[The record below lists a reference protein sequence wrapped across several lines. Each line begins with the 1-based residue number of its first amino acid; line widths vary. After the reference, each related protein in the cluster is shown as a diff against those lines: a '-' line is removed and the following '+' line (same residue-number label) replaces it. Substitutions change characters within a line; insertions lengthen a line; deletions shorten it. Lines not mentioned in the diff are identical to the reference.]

1 MNAEGERAMDF
12 KQLESFVAVVD
23 EGSFSN
29 AADRL
34 QLSQS
39 MVTIH
44 IRNLETELGTRL
56 LNRTT
61 RSMELSGDGKT
72 FYYYA
77 KQMLKLNRDS
87 MFALTRANQD
97 AKSINIVATP
107 YTSRYYLTNKIVE
120 FQRKYPDVNFNITVC
135 YNSEIPNKL
144 QAGGFEFAFC
154 NMKIMDSDYT
164 VKHYS
169 SSHLVVITPNEERFR
184 NLADGH
190 FPKEMFGQEP
200 LITRSSTSALQQE
213 FLRWVKQNLPGTK
226 LRIATAIDDTE
237 TIKQLVAEGMGI
249 SVISEVAVSKMVAEG
264 QVLSFPLEG
273 TMPHHLYF
281 VSKKKYLSSEQMAF
295 RNYILES
302 EPMSDEE

>member
-1 MNAEGERAMDF
+1 MDF

-61 RSMELSGDGKT
+61 RSMELSADGQT

-87 MFALTRANQD
+87 LFALTRADQSE
-97 AKSINIVATP
+97 KTVNIVATP
-107 YTSRYYLTNKIVE
+107 YTSRYYLKNKIVE
-120 FQRKYPDVNFNITVC
+120 FRRLHPDVSFNITVC
-135 YNSEIPNKL
+135 YNSEILSKL
-144 QAGGFEFAFC
+144 RAGGFQFAFC
-154 NMKIMDSDYT
+154 NMKIMDSDFA
-164 VKHYS
+164 VKHYDS
-169 SSHLVVITPNEERFR
+169 AYLVVITPNEQRFR
-184 NLADGH
+184 DMQGKP
-190 FPKEMFGQEP
+190 FPKELFGEEP

-213 FLRWVKQNLPGTK
+213 FLRWIKQNAPGTK
-226 LRIATAIDDTE
+226 LQVATSIDDTE
-237 TIKQLVAEGMGI
+237 TIKQLVADGVGI
-249 SVISEVAVSKMVAEG
+249 SVISEVAVGKYVAEG
-264 QVLSFPLEG
+264 RLLSFPLEG

-281 VSKKKYLSSEQMAF
+281 VSKKKYLSPEQAEF
-295 RNYILES
+295 RDFILDGMCSGEKV
-302 EPMSDEE
+302 

>member
-1 MNAEGERAMDF
+1 MDF

-29 AADRL
+29 AAERL

-44 IRNLETELGTRL
+44 IRNLEAELGTRL

-61 RSMELSGDGKT
+61 RSMELSNDGRT

-97 AKSINIVATP
+97 EKSINIVATP

-120 FQRKYPDVNFNITVC
+120 FYRMHPEVSFNITVC
-135 YNSEIPNKL
+135 YNSEIHNKL
-144 QAGGFEFAFC
+144 QVGGFEFAFC
-154 NMKIMDSDYT
+154 NMKIMNSDYA
-164 VKHYS
+164 VRHYDS
-169 SSHLVVITPNEERFR
+169 ASLVVITPNEERFR
-184 NLADGH
+184 KLQGKP
-190 FPKEMFGQEP
+190 FPKEIFGEEMT
-200 LITRSSTSALQQE
+200 ITRSSTSALQQE
-213 FLRWVKQNLPGTK
+213 FLRWIKQNISGTK
-226 LRIATAIDDTE
+226 LKIATAIDDTE
-237 TIKQLVAEGMGI
+237 TIKQLVSEGIGI
-249 SVISEVAVSKMVAEG
+249 SVLSEVAVREFVANG
-264 QVLSFPLEG
+264 KLLSFPLEG

-281 VSKKKYLSSEQMAF
+281 VHKKKYLSAEQIAF
-295 RNYILES
+295 RDFILGSIAQGERD
-302 EPMSDEE
+302 SDGE

>member
-1 MNAEGERAMDF
+1 MDF

-29 AADRL
+29 AAERL

-44 IRNLETELGTRL
+44 VRNLETELGTRL

-61 RSMELSGDGKT
+61 RSMELSGDGRT

-87 MFALTRANQD
+87 LFALTRADQD
-97 AKSINIVATP
+97 ERTVNIVATP
-107 YTSRYYLTNKIVE
+107 YTSRYYLSNKIVQ
-120 FQRKYPDVNFNITVC
+120 FRKMHPDVNFNITVC
-135 YNSEIPNKL
+135 YNSEMHNKL
-144 QAGGFEFAFC
+144 RGGGFEFAFC
-154 NMKIMDSDYT
+154 NMKIMDSDYA
-164 VKHYS
+164 VRHYD

-184 NLADGH
+184 ALQGQP
-190 FPKEMFGQEP
+190 FPIELFGQEP

-213 FLRWVKQNLPGTK
+213 FLRWVKQNAPETK

-249 SVISEVAVSKMVAEG
+249 SVISEVAVGEYIAEG
-264 QVLSFPLEG
+264 RVLAFPLEG

-281 VSKKKYLSSEQMAF
+281 VSKKKYLSPEQTAF
-295 RNYILES
+295 RDFILES
-302 EPMSDEE
+302 MAPEKE

>member
-1 MNAEGERAMDF
+1 MDF

-61 RSMELSGDGKT
+61 RSMELSADGQT

-87 MFALTRANQD
+87 LFALTRADQSE
-97 AKSINIVATP
+97 KTVNIVATP
-107 YTSRYYLTNKIVE
+107 YTSRYYLKNKIVE
-120 FQRKYPDVNFNITVC
+120 FRKLHPDVSFNITVC
-135 YNSEIPNKL
+135 YNSEILSKL
-144 QAGGFEFAFC
+144 RAGGFQFAFC
-154 NMKIMDSDYT
+154 NMKIMDSDFA
-164 VKHYS
+164 VKHYDS
-169 SSHLVVITPNEERFR
+169 AHLVVITPNEQRFR
-184 NLADGH
+184 DMQGKP
-190 FPKEMFGQEP
+190 FPKELFGEEP

-213 FLRWVKQNLPGTK
+213 FLRWIKQNAPGTK
-226 LRIATAIDDTE
+226 LQVATSIDDTE
-237 TIKQLVAEGMGI
+237 TIKQLVADGVGI
-249 SVISEVAVSKMVAEG
+249 SVISEVAVGKYVAEG
-264 QVLSFPLEG
+264 RLLSFPLEG

-281 VSKKKYLSSEQMAF
+281 VSKKKYLSPEQAEF
-295 RNYILES
+295 RDFILDGMTCGEK
-302 EPMSDEE
+302 E

>member
-1 MNAEGERAMDF
+1 MDF

-61 RSMELSGDGKT
+61 RSMELSADGQT

-87 MFALTRANQD
+87 MFALTRADQNE
-97 AKSINIVATP
+97 KTINIVATP
-107 YTSRYYLTNKIVE
+107 YTSRYYLKNKMVE
-120 FQRKYPDVNFNITVC
+120 FRRMHPDVSFNITVC
-135 YNSEIPNKL
+135 YNSEILGKL
-144 QAGGFEFAFC
+144 RAGGFQFAFC
-154 NMKIMDSDYT
+154 NMKIMDSDFA
-164 VKHYS
+164 VKHYD
-169 SSHLVVITPNEERFR
+169 SSHLVVITPNEQRFR
-184 NLADGH
+184 EMQGKP
-190 FPKEMFGQEP
+190 FPKELFGEEM

-213 FLRWVKQNLPGTK
+213 FLRWVKQNVPGTK
-226 LRIATAIDDTE
+226 LNVATSIDDTE

-249 SVISEVAVSKMVAEG
+249 SVISEVAVGEYIAEG
-264 QVLSFPLEG
+264 KLLAFPLEG

-281 VSKKKYLSSEQMAF
+281 VSKKKYLSPEQAEF
-295 RNYILES
+295 RDFILSGMPQGEK
-302 EPMSDEE
+302 E

>member
-1 MNAEGERAMDF
+1 MDF

-61 RSMELSGDGKT
+61 RSMELGNDGRT

-87 MFALTRANQD
+87 MFALTRADQNE
-97 AKSINIVATP
+97 KSINIVATP
-107 YTSRYYLTNKIVE
+107 YTSRYYLSNKIVE
-120 FQRKYPDVNFNITVC
+120 FKREHPDVNFIITVC
-135 YNSEIPNKL
+135 YNSEIPGTL
-144 QAGGFEFAFC
+144 QGGGFQFAFS
-154 NMKIMDSDYT
+154 NMKVMDSDYA
-164 VKHYS
+164 VKHYKS
-169 SSHLVVITPNEERFR
+169 SSLVVITPNEERFR
-184 NLADGH
+184 ALQGQS
-190 FPKEMFGQEP
+190 FPTELFGQEP

-213 FLRWVKQNLPGTK
+213 FLRWIKQNAPETK
-226 LRIATAIDDTE
+226 LRISTAIDDTE
-237 TIKQLVAEGMGI
+237 TIKQLVAEGLGI
-249 SVISEVAVSKMVAEG
+249 SVLSEVAVGEFVAEG
-264 QVLSFPLEG
+264 RLLSFPLEG

-281 VSKKKYLSSEQMAF
+281 VSTKRYLSPEQIECRDYM
-295 RNYILES
+295 LES
-302 EPMSDEE
+302 VSDGE

>member
-1 MNAEGERAMDF
+1 MDF

-44 IRNLETELGTRL
+44 IRNLEAELGARL

-61 RSMELSGDGKT
+61 RSMELSADGKT

-77 KQMLKLNRDS
+77 RQMLKLNRDS
-87 MFALTRANQD
+87 MFALTRADQGE
-97 AKSINIVATP
+97 KSINIVATP

-120 FQRKYPDVNFNITVC
+120 FKKLYPDVSFNITVC
-135 YNSEIPNKL
+135 YNSEIHNKL

-154 NMKIMDSDYT
+154 NMKILNSDYA
-164 VKHYS
+164 VRHYDS
-169 SSHLVVITPNEERFR
+169 ASLVAITPNEDRFR
-184 NLADGH
+184 AALGGPFPGH
-190 FPKEMFGQEP
+190 FFAEEP
-200 LITRSSTSALQQE
+200 VITRSSTSSLQQE
-213 FLRWVKQNLPGTK
+213 FLRWVKQNLPDTR
-226 LRIATAIDDTE
+226 LNVVTAIDDTE
-237 TIKQLVAEGMGI
+237 TIKQLVAAGVGI
-249 SVISEVAVSKMVAEG
+249 SVLSEVAVREYVAEG
-264 QVLSFPLEG
+264 KVLSFALEN

-281 VSKKKYLSSEQMAF
+281 VSKKKYLSPEQTAF
-295 RNYILES
+295 RDFIIDSITHLEKNG
-302 EPMSDEE
+302 E